1 MQLKRPHGNLSQ
13 VAKIVNLCGDSLK
26 IYSGNDDQILP
37 ILSLGGI
44 GVISVLSNIMPEYTS
59 NIVHSFFNG
68 DIDKSIKLQ
77 IDAIPLINALFCEV
91 NPIPVKAALN
101 EMNFNVG
108 IPRLPLVELTCLN
121 KEKLFREMRKFNIL

>member
-1 MQLKRPHGNLSQ
+1 MAK
-13 VAKIVNLCGDSLK
+13 VANLCGDSLK

-59 NIVHSFFNG
+59 NIVHSFFEGN
-68 DIDKSIKLQ
+68 INKSIELQ
-77 IDAIPLINALFCEV
+77 LNAIPLINALFCEV
-91 NPIPVKAALN
+91 NPIPIKAALN

-108 IPRLPLVELTCLN
+108 TPRLPLVELTCMN
-121 KEKLFREMRKFNIL
+121 KEKLFREMRKFNII